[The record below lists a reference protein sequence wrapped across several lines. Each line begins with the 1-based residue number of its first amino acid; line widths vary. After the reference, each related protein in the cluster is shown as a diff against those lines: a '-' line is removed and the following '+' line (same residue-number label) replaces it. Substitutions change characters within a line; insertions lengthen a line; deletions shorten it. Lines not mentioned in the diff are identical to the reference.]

1 MKHKKWYQNR
11 NLWVVACLVLLIAA
25 AFALAFLQKPTPAV
39 SESLI
44 GTDDPGINGE
54 EPAAY
59 VLCTLPSGGY
69 VGIIPLP
76 SEGSISYPIRQT
88 LADGTIVENV
98 LHLTPQ
104 GFCMES
110 STCPNQDC
118 VHQGL
123 VTLDNRETRILQSS
137 VICLPNQVIAELY
150 SAEEIAEMDIPEA
163 SAADSDS

>member
-1 MKHKKWYQNR
+1 M
-11 NLWVVACLVLLIAA
+11 ACLVLLIAA
-25 AFALAFLQKPTPAV
+25 AFASAYLLKPSPAV
-39 SESLI
+39 SGRPR
-44 GTDDPGINGE
+44 GTENTEISEE

-59 VLCTLPSGGY
+59 VLCKLPSGGY

-88 LADGTIVENV
+88 LADGTIAENI
-98 LHLTPQ
+98 LHLTPE

-118 VHQGL
+118 VHQGF
-123 VTLDNRETRILQSS
+123 VTLANRETRILQSS
-137 VICLPNQVIAELY
+137 VICLPNQVIAELF
-150 SAEEIAEMDIPEA
+150 SAEEIAEMDLPEA